1 MYKKTLTYT
10 DYNGVEKTEDFY
22 FNLTMAELAEMQ
34 NSINGGLDEVLDKI
48 TKSKDQ
54 VSIVSYFRQL
64 LLKSY
69 GEKTGDGR
77 FVKNQEVRDRF
88 ESTAAYSELFM
99 LFATDDEEAS
109 AFINGIIPKEAK
121 ASNKEK
127 IVKLPLN

>member
-10 DYNGVEKTEDFY
+10 DYNDVEKTEDFY

-77 FVKNQEVRDRF
+77 FVKNPEVRDRF
-88 ESTAAYSELFM
+88 ESTAAYSELFI
-99 LFATDDEEAS
+99 LFATDDKEAA
-109 AFINGIIPKEAK
+109 AFIDGVIPKEAK

-127 IVKLPLN
+127 IVKLPSN

>member
-109 AFINGIIPKEAK
+109 AFINGVIPKNAK
-121 ASNKEK
+121 GVNKEP
-127 IVKLPLN
+127 IIKLPLN

>member
-64 LLKSY
+64 LIKSY

-99 LFATDDEEAS
+99 LFATDDKEAA
-109 AFINGIIPKEAK
+109 AFIDGVIPKNAK
-121 ASNKEK
+121 GANKEP
-127 IVKLPLN
+127 IIKLPLN